1 MSSGDI
7 MMKILIIGG
16 GIGGLST
23 TIALQRLGFDAH
35 VYESAVEVQPVG
47 KGIWVPTNAML
58 VLERLGL
65 SDAVVRS
72 GLPLERIEV
81 HDQKDG
87 VLLRLN
93 LHHVQA
99 KYRYTTVSIQRAQLH
114 KVFLEHVRPGTLHLG
129 KRCTGLTQ
137 AQDGVTV
144 QFQDGT
150 QVAGDVLVGADGI
163 HSVIRQALFPDAA
176 LRYSGQT
183 CYRGIAIMDLPPSLA
198 RTCWEV
204 WGGESRFGFSALGPR
219 QVYWFAP
226 ITAPAG
232 SVEQEGTLFE
242 QLAERY
248 AGFPAPIPDIIART
262 PMDELIR
269 TDLYD
274 LLPLTRWWHGRV
286 ILLGDAAHAMTPNLG
301 QGGAQAIEDAFLLAH
316 TLSSSGS
323 LREAFREYE
332 RVRRPR
338 VRRMVHTAWR
348 HGQIA
353 HIRSRWGQRLRN
365 VAMQSVPDWVNQ
377 KRVEWLY
384 ALHD

>member
-1 MSSGDI
+1 
-7 MMKILIIGG
+7 MMKILTIGG
-16 GIGGLST
+16 GIGGLT
-23 TIALQRLGFDAH
+23 TTLALQRQGFDAH
-35 VYESAVEVQPVG
+35 VYESAAEVQPVG

-58 VLERLGL
+58 VLERFGL

-81 HDQKDG
+81 YDKQDG
-87 VLLRLN
+87 LLLRLN
-93 LHHVQA
+93 LHPVQVKYRHTTISIHRAALHRVLRDHVQ
-99 KYRYTTVSIQRAQLH
+99 
-114 KVFLEHVRPGTLHLG
+114 PGTLHLG

-137 AQDGVTV
+137 APDGITV

-163 HSVIRQALFPDAA
+163 HSVIRQALFPDVA

-183 CYRGIAIMDLPPSLA
+183 CYRGIATMELPASLA

-204 WGGESRFGFSALGPR
+204 WGGESRLGFSALGPR

-226 ITAPAG
+226 LTAPVGGAEWEE
-232 SVEQEGTLFE
+232 SLSE

-248 AGFPAPIPDIIART
+248 AGFPPPIPAIIAHT
-262 PMDELIR
+262 PVDEIIR
-269 TDLYD
+269 TDVYD
-274 LLPLTRWWHGRV
+274 FPPLTRWWHGRV

-316 TLSSSGS
+316 KLSRGGS
-323 LREAFREYE
+323 LSEAFREYE
-332 RVRRPR
+332 RVRMPR

-348 HGQIA
+348 YGQIA
-353 HIRSRWGQRLRN
+353 HLRNRWVQRLRN
-365 VAMQSVPDWVNQ
+365 VAMQSVPAWVNQ

-384 ALHD
+384 AMND